1 MLVTPFMSCSAR
13 LPIYILFSGMFFP
26 NDAMIVAYSM
36 YLIGIVVA
44 LVALKAMNVFS
55 HVKKENDLL
64 IELPEYKRPSAH
76 TVYIYVWEKI
86 KDYLSR
92 AGTVIFA
99 ASILM
104 WFILNFGPAGYGDMA
119 DSFGAII
126 GKAIVPFFAPSAW
139 GTGRFVWPS
148 WPVFPPRKSSFP
160 VLPSSSMASTSIR
173 RRPGSPGVHDEP
185 RRVHPAQCLLHDAL
199 LPALYPLRRDDRH
212 DPR

>member
-86 KDYLSR
+86 K
-92 AGTVIFA
+92 T
-99 ASILM
+99 
-104 WFILNFGPAGYGDMA
+104 
-119 DSFGAII
+119 
-126 GKAIVPFFAPSAW
+126 
-139 GTGRFVWPS
+139 T
-148 WPVFPPRKSSFP
+148 
-160 VLPSSSMASTSIR
+160 
-173 RRPGSPGVHDEP
+173 
-185 RRVHPAQCLLHDAL
+185 
-199 LPALYPLRRDDRH
+199 
-212 DPR
+212 

>member
-1 MLVTPFMSCSAR
+1 
-13 LPIYILFSGMFFP
+13 
-26 NDAMIVAYSM
+26 
-36 YLIGIVVA
+36 
-44 LVALKAMNVFS
+44 MNVFS

-126 GKAIVPFFAPSAW
+126 GKASYLSLRPSAW

-173 RRPGSPGVHDEP
+173 RRPGSLASMMSQGGFTQLN
-185 RRVHPAQCLLHDAL
+185 AYCMMLFSLLYIPCAATIATIHAESHSWKWTAFSVCFQVAVAWGL
-199 LPALYPLRRDDRH
+199 TFVVYQVGSRIF
-212 DPR
+212 